1 MFNVYKN
8 QLSRQTGSRNLTG
21 PKKLPTIWH
30 TYRYMKLVT
39 KYQIS
44 AINSCWE
51 KCDEKY
57 LGRTDRGKTVYPPL
71 VERVCIPKRGYKNN
85 RKSAEQMKTFISV
98 KNLFFQ
104 QEIICISLPSLLH
117 QTIRHVCPNLTYFF
131 TDVEVLINKFLFA
144 QTSPTSKKDVYS
156 NFFFFLQKQVC
167 FVFVLNSGYFLVP

>member
-1 MFNVYKN
+1 
-8 QLSRQTGSRNLTG
+8 
-21 PKKLPTIWH
+21 
-30 TYRYMKLVT
+30 MKLVT

-71 VERVCIPKRGYKNN
+71 VERGYQNN

-117 QTIRHVCPNLTYFF
+117 QTIRHVCPNLIYIF

-156 NFFFFLQKQVC
+156 KFFFFSSKTKVC
-167 FVFVLNSGYFLVP
+167 FVFVLISGYFLVP

>member
-1 MFNVYKN
+1 
-8 QLSRQTGSRNLTG
+8 
-21 PKKLPTIWH
+21 
-30 TYRYMKLVT
+30 MKLVT

-71 VERVCIPKRGYKNN
+71 VERGYKPERGYQNN

-117 QTIRHVCPNLTYFF
+117 QTIRHVCPNLIYIF

-156 NFFFFLQKQVC
+156 KFFFFSSKTKVC
-167 FVFVLNSGYFLVP
+167 FVFVLISGYFLVP